1 MQFKVVPLTNN
12 VIIQLNEI
20 TTMITDKNSLQSE
33 DENFIKSVFKKMLE
47 QGESYN
53 VDEIESWFKNE
64 GSWKNRNLIT
74 RITNMSH
81 YIQQKYEQTNK
92 FNILNDEH
100 SCSCD

>member
-1 MQFKVVPLTNN
+1 MLFKVVPLTNN

-20 TTMITDKNSLQSE
+20 TTMVTDKNSLKSE
-33 DENFIKSVFKKMLE
+33 DENFIKSVFKKILE
-47 QGESYN
+47 QGEIYN
-53 VDEIESWFKNE
+53 VEEIEAWFKNE

>member
-1 MQFKVVPLTNN
+1 MRFNVMPLTNN

-20 TTMITDKNSLQSE
+20 TTMITDKNSLKPE

-47 QGESYN
+47 QGERYN
-53 VDEIESWFKNE
+53 VEEIESWFKNE
-64 GSWKNRNLIT
+64 GSWKNKNLIS

-92 FNILNDEH
+92 FNILKDENA
-100 SCSCD
+100 CCD

>member
-1 MQFKVVPLTNN
+1 MQFNVMPLTNN

-20 TTMITDKNSLQSE
+20 TTMITDKNSLKPE

-53 VDEIESWFKNE
+53 VEEIESWFKNE
-64 GSWKNRNLIT
+64 GSWKNRNLIS